1 MIVDCTEES
10 PQDLPTGEQTYA
22 AVWNL
27 VAPEPDQ
34 SGVESSIDEMDQKE
48 LRNSL
53 TEDDIA
59 RIRRVY
65 HEFDKNKNDD
75 LGRHGTVISKF
86 VGFSVDRPG

>member
-34 SGVESSIDEMDQKE
+34 SDNEASNDEM
-48 LRNSL
+48 
-53 TEDDIA
+53 DDIA

-65 HEFDKNKNDD
+65 HEFDKNTNDD
-75 LGRHGTVISKF
+75 LGRHGTVMFKF
-86 VGFSVDRPG
+86 VGFSVDNPG